1 MKYNFDYK
9 KVYEGMDTLTKQ
21 AYHYAYEVL
30 QGNIHVNTIT
40 FKACYNSFEDY
51 TRQNTDNFPFYFEPE
66 TGERFRKF
74 CLLMCHNKG
83 AKEGQPF
90 VLDDW
95 QLWAISQFL
104 GWHYSEGEN
113 KSYRRFREFYLS
125 VARGNGKSF
134 LMSVIALW
142 GLCCD
147 GEGGPEVYSA
157 ATDRTQ
163 AEIVFGG
170 TKMQVTNPKHQ
181 KLMNFLG
188 VRALDKKI
196 LNTKNNGLYRAL
208 SRDSQ
213 RMDGLNIHFAIV
225 DELHAHPNRKT
236 WDVLRSGAKKRK
248 QSAMIAITTA
258 GYDLTSFGY
267 SKDESVRMN
276 IESHPDIR
284 NPNVFGL
291 IYGAEEGD
299 DPYDEI
305 AWKKANPCWDSAI
318 DKVSF
323 KSAAYDAKRI
333 PSDRPEFFTKL
344 LNIWYNNA
352 AGWIP
357 AEALNKCYNKD
368 MFEGDKYEC
377 KLSGFDLA
385 YVNDLCC
392 YVNVFTKTIDS
403 KRHYYIFP
411 HAYVPS
417 KAITNNVNIKYQEW
431 VDEKHLNV
439 IDGEAIDTD
448 SFNQDL
454 IDNMK
459 KYNVKAMAGDA
470 WQATPTLQ
478 AIQKAGKKAVAV
490 AQTTKAL
497 TQATSEFSVAVMEQR
512 VHWNNKVFQWN
523 CMNAHLYIDA
533 NDLFKPVK
541 EHKDSKNKID
551 TVAATINAIAY
562 GIETNWAK
570 NNISIY

>member
-1 MKYNFDYK
+1 MTYEFDFK
-9 KVYEGMDTLTKQ
+9 EVYEGMDELTKSS
-21 AYHYAYEVL
+21 YRYPYDVL
-30 QGNIHVNTIT
+30 CGNIIT
-40 FKACYNSFEDY
+40 NKIVKKSCYNAFEDF
-51 TRQNTDNFPFYFEPE
+51 TRQNTPNFTFYYEPE

-74 CLLMCHNKG
+74 CLLLCHYKG
-83 AKEGQPF
+83 PATGKPF

-95 QLWAISQFL
+95 QVFHSSQFL
-104 GWHYSEGEN
+104 GWHYAEGDN
-113 KSYRRFREFYLS
+113 KGYRRIREIYLS
-125 VARGNGKSF
+125 VGRGNGKSF
-134 LMSVIALW
+134 YMSALALW

-170 TKMQVTNPKHQ
+170 TKTQITNPKHQ
-181 KLMNFLG
+181 KLMNYLG

-196 LNTKNNGLYRAL
+196 LCSKNNGIYRAL

-225 DELHAHPNRKT
+225 DELHAHPNRNT

-258 GYDLTSFGY
+258 GYDLTSFGFI
-267 SKDESVRMN
+267 KDEAIRMN
-276 IESHPDIR
+276 IECHPDIR
-284 NPNVFGL
+284 NPNIFGL
-291 IYGAEEGD
+291 IYGAEEND
-299 DPYDEI
+299 DPYVETT
-305 AWKKANPCWDSAI
+305 WKKANPCWDSAI

-323 KSAAYDAKRI
+323 ISDANDAKRI
-333 PSDRPEFFTKL
+333 PTNRPEFFTKM
-344 LNIWYNNA
+344 LNIWFNNA
-352 AGWIP
+352 EGWITS
-357 AEALNKCYNKD
+357 EDLSKCYDKD

-377 KLSGFDLA
+377 RISGFDLA

-392 YVNVFTKTIDS
+392 YVNVFTKTINN

-417 KAITNNVNIKYQEW
+417 RAITNNVNLKYQEW
-431 VDEKHLNV
+431 VDEKQLKV
-439 IDGEAIDTD
+439 IEGEAIDTD

-454 IDNMK
+454 INNMK
-459 KYNVKAMAGDA
+459 KYDIKAMAGDA

-490 AQTTKAL
+490 SQTTKAL

-512 VHWNNKVFQWN
+512 VHWNNKVFHWN
-523 CMNAHLYIDA
+523 CMNARLYIDA

-541 EHKDSKNKID
+541 EHKDSKKKID

-562 GIETNWAK
+562 GIENNWAK
-570 NNISIY
+570 SSIAIY